1 MMEERTVI
9 LSLEELS
16 PILNSLL
23 EQGQTV
29 TLQVTGTSMM
39 PLWMHRRD
47 QVVLEHCQEGSL
59 KNGDIVLYRRENG
72 QYVLH
77 RIIKLYDRQM
87 SLCGDAQS
95 KLEKDVSTNAVIARV
110 VKICRKGKWF
120 SCDHRGYLLY
130 VYLWGIMRPV
140 RGKVLGIAG
149 RIRSLKKS
157 RK

>member
-1 MMEERTVI
+1 MMDERTVI

-23 EQGQTV
+23 EQGRTI
-29 TLQVTGTSMM
+29 TLQVTGTSMQ

-47 QVVLEHCQEGSL
+47 QVVLEHCKEGSL
-59 KNGDIVLYRRENG
+59 KVGDIVLYRRENG

-77 RIIKLYDRQM
+77 RIMKLDDRKM

-95 KLEKDVSTNAVIARV
+95 NLEKNVSTDAVIARV

-120 SCDHRGYLLY
+120 SCDSRGYLLY
-130 VYLWGIMRPV
+130 VHLWGMARPV
-140 RGKVLGIAG
+140 RGKVLGLVGKIK
-149 RIRSLKKS
+149 RFRKSKK
-157 RK
+157 

>member
-59 KNGDIVLYRRENG
+59 KNGDIVL
-72 QYVLH
+72 L
-77 RIIKLYDRQM
+77 
-87 SLCGDAQS
+87 S
-95 KLEKDVSTNAVIARV
+95 AR
-110 VKICRKGKWF
+110 KW
-120 SCDHRGYLLY
+120 SVCLTSDYKTL
-130 VYLWGIMRPV
+130 
-140 RGKVLGIAG
+140 
-149 RIRSLKKS
+149 
-157 RK
+157 

>member
-29 TLQVTGTSMM
+29 TLQVTGISMM

-87 SLCGDAQS
+87 SYVEMHNQS
-95 KLEKDVSTNAVIARV
+95 L
-110 VKICRKGKWF
+110 RKMF
-120 SCDHRGYLLY
+120 QQ
-130 VYLWGIMRPV
+130 MQ
-140 RGKVLGIAG
+140 
-149 RIRSLKKS
+149 
-157 RK
+157 

>member
-1 MMEERTVI
+1 MEERIII

-16 PILNSLL
+16 PILSHLL
-23 EQGQTV
+23 EQGRTV
-29 TLQVTGTSMM
+29 TIQVTGTSML

-47 QVVLEHCQEGSL
+47 QVVLGHCAEGCL
-59 KNGDIVLYRRENG
+59 KKGDIVLYRRENG

-77 RIIKLYDRQM
+77 RIMKLYDREM

-95 KLEKDVSTNAVIARV
+95 KLEKNVPVDAVIAKV

-120 SCDHRGYLLY
+120 SCDHKGYLLY
-130 VYLWGIMRPV
+130 VYLWGIARPI
-140 RGKVLGIAG
+140 RGIMLELAEK
-149 RIRSLKKS
+149 IRYFRKS

>member
-1 MMEERTVI
+1 MMVERTVI

-59 KNGDIVLYRRENG
+59 RTETLFYIGEKMVS
-72 QYVLH
+72 
-77 RIIKLYDRQM
+77 M
-87 SLCGDAQS
+87 SYIGL
-95 KLEKDVSTNAVIARV
+95 
-110 VKICRKGKWF
+110 
-120 SCDHRGYLLY
+120 
-130 VYLWGIMRPV
+130 
-140 RGKVLGIAG
+140 
-149 RIRSLKKS
+149 
-157 RK
+157 